1 MPNENEAIGQGL
13 GEPAQAEIEER
24 ALELARAA
32 GRDAMNE
39 YDLAT
44 AREEILGKKS
54 SPTDAPAEED
64 VDSGP
69 DEPGEVQP
77 S

>member
-1 MPNENEAIGQGL
+1 MNDDPGGSGRGMA
-13 GEPAQAEIEER
+13 EPQQAQIEER

-32 GRDAMNE
+32 GRSAMNE

-44 AREEILGKKS
+44 ARQEILGPS
-54 SPTDAPAEED
+54 EEAT
-64 VDSGP
+64 GP
-69 DEPGEVQP
+69 VSKTEADEPEPEEEFP